1 MKDFILF
8 YSWIDVSEMN
18 LSESHNKKKHDHH
31 ARNLEISDLCKAKNY
46 SISFL
51 SYPYLTLPYLSLQNI
66 FYYRPFHHENYNE
79 SVDYGYIYLGFLYIM
94 FWMIKIK
101 IKRRE

>member
-51 SYPYLTLPYLSLQNI
+51 SYPYLTLPYLTFPYKI
-66 FYYRPFHHENYNE
+66 FFIIDH
-79 SVDYGYIYLGFLYIM
+79 FIM
-94 FWMIKIK
+94 KIIMK
-101 IKRRE
+101 VLIMDIFTWDFFILCFG